1 MKILITKFRSV
12 GDVILLTPLIRNL
25 KSNYPDSEIDLMV
38 NKGTEMLVAHNPNIN
53 RIILHDRFKLRAMSI
68 WKRIKTEFRTLRGIR
83 KNHYDII
90 ISSDK
95 GDRGAQ
101 IVLFSGAKVK
111 IGRECYENTL
121 NRRAFTHRFS
131 AQKNRHVVELNCDPL
146 RVLNL
151 PIYDKELDVYWSSTD
166 SDKAQEIIKNTG
178 QFIHIHPVSQC
189 MYKCTD
195 DKVMA
200 QIIDYCELELKTKVV
215 LTAAPVDQELTR
227 VANIIKHTRS
237 EPIDLSGQ
245 LTLLETAALNK
256 SAQMLI
262 VVDTAIMHIATA
274 NDVPVLAFFGPTA
287 VDNWGPWDKTLN
299 KATYQ
304 RKGGIQQHGKHRALM
319 DGRECVPCS
328 QTGCDN
334 SGVSD
339 CLNALNLDTVKEN
352 INIILNEKNN

>member
-25 KSNYPDSEIDLMV
+25 KISYPDSEIDLMV
-38 NKGTEMLVAHNPNIN
+38 NKGTEVLVSHNPNIHH
-53 RIILHDRFKLRAMSI
+53 IILHDRFKLRAMPI
-68 WKRIKTEFRTLRGIR
+68 WKRIKTEFKTLRSIR
-83 KNHYDII
+83 KSHYDII

-101 IVLFSGAKVK
+101 IAIFSGAKVK
-111 IGRECYENTL
+111 IGRECYENAL

-131 AQKNRHVVELNCDPL
+131 TQKNRHVVELNCDPL

-151 PIYDKELDVYWSSTD
+151 PIYDKGLDVYWSSKD
-166 SDKAQEIIKNTG
+166 SDKAQEIIKDTD

-189 MYKCTD
+189 MYKCIN

-200 QIIDYCELELKTKVV
+200 QIIDYCELKLKTKVV
-215 LTAAPVDQELTR
+215 LTAAPVDQELAR
-227 VANIIKHTRS
+227 VANILKHTKS
-237 EPIDLSGQ
+237 KPVDLSGE

-287 VDNWGPWDKTLN
+287 VDNWGPWDKALME
-299 KATYQ
+299 ATYQ
-304 RKGGIQQHGKHRALM
+304 RKGGMQHHGKHRVLM
-319 DGRECVPCS
+319 DNSECIPCS
-328 QTGCDN
+328 QTGCNN
-334 SGVSD
+334 SGVSN
-339 CLNALNLDTVKEN
+339 CLNTLNLGTIKEN
-352 INIILNEKNN
+352 ISDILNEQNN

>member
-25 KSNYPDSEIDLMV
+25 KASYPNSEIDLMV
-38 NKGTEMLVAHNPNIN
+38 NKGTEALVLHNPNIH
-53 RIILHDRFKLRAMSI
+53 RIILHDRFKLRAMPI
-68 WKRIKTEFRTLRGIR
+68 WRRIKTEFRALRNIR
-83 KNHYDII
+83 KKSYDVI

-101 IVLFSGAKVK
+101 IALFSGAKIK
-111 IGRECYENTL
+111 IGRDCYDNIL

-131 AQKNRHVVELNCDPL
+131 AQKNRHIVELNCDPL
-146 RVLNL
+146 RVLSL
-151 PIYDKELDVYWSSTD
+151 PINDKGLDVYWSSED
-166 SDKAQEIIKNTG
+166 SDKAQEVVKDSGN
-178 QFIHIHPVSQC
+178 FIHIHPVSQC
-189 MYKCTD
+189 MYKCID

-215 LTAAPVDQELTR
+215 LTAAPVKQELER
-227 VANIIKHTRS
+227 VTNILKHTKS
-237 EPIDLSGQ
+237 KPVDLSGK

-256 SAQMLI
+256 LAHMLI

-274 NDVPVLAFFGPTA
+274 NDTPVLAFFGPTA
-287 VDNWGPWDKTLN
+287 VDNWGPWDKSLT

-304 RKGGIQQHGKHRALM
+304 RKGGLQWHGKHRVLM
-319 DGRECVPCS
+319 DAKECIPCS
-328 QTGCDN
+328 QIGCNN

-339 CLNALNLDTVKEN
+339 CLNGLNLDLIKEN
-352 INIILNEKNN
+352 IRNTLNEKKD